1 MIYLQIFTMIVIGM
15 SPFLLMVYLTDKIIH
30 ADIANDCF
38 VALLATFTIL
48 LCIAAGV
55 LLEIFLYQRWLA

>member
-1 MIYLQIFTMIVIGM
+1 M